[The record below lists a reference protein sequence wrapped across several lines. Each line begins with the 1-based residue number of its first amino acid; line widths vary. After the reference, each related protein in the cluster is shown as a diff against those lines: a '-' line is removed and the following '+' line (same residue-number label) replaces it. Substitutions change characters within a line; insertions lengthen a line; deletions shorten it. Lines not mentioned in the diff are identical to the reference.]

1 MINTIKRLGSNY
13 TLAGQRFAAVVGAGL
28 VTTSSNAALPTPV
41 ADTVQNGDYM
51 GWFKLQFLKG
61 YDLFSIVASVVTFFV
76 IAAAIVWTFIQV
88 QKGKKDW
95 SDLFLV
101 TGVGAAVMVF
111 VFWLLN
117 QGDAVS

>member
-1 MINTIKRLGSNY
+1 
-13 TLAGQRFAAVVGAGL
+13 
-28 VTTSSNAALPTPV
+28 
-41 ADTVQNGDYM
+41 M